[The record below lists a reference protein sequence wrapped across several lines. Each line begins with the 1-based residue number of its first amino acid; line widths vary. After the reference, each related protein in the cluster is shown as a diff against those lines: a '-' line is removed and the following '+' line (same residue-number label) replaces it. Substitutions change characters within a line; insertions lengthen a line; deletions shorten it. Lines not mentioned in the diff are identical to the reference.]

1 MLFQIHYLQIAHQAF
16 QLMDLGIVFL
26 QQAQFHV
33 HLDLLQEAEVAFQS
47 IQEIHQQ
54 Q

>member
-16 QLMDLGIVFL
+16 QLMDLGTVFL
-26 QQAQFHV
+26 LQAQFHV
-33 HLDLLQEAEVAFQS
+33 HLDLLLEAEVAFQS